1 MQSRQRKLTS
11 SYRAVK
17 AISPKEIIEMHA
29 LFSQFYAN
37 AEAGTF
43 LKDLS
48 KKDGVILVHE
58 QGTGVLKGFS
68 TIVRMPLWDGKR
80 EAIGVFSGDTIV
92 DPAYWGDRAL
102 KDGFAQYM
110 LRLKASAPLT
120 PLYWLLISKGYKT
133 YLLLSNNFV
142 NYYPRHDRDN
152 DPRLQMLVEA
162 YCNKL
167 FPGKYDRERGTL
179 DFGDSSQC
187 LKDTVAPIDEET
199 MEGQPAIRYF
209 SERNP
214 EWTRGVELP
223 CIGEVTVSLLWP
235 YIDKQRR
242 KLTGARPAMTTT
254 KKKEAP
260 RPMPFSIVPPPMVE
274 AAVAAASA
282 GSPIYRGS
290 IPNANVPRDS
300 GVHTRPGIAING
312 DQSYDAAEA
321 E

>member
-1 MQSRQRKLTS
+1 MQSHQRKLVS
-11 SYRAVK
+11 SYRAVSS
-17 AISPKEIIEMHA
+17 ISPKEILEMHS

-43 LKDLS
+43 LKDMS

-80 EAIGVFSGDTIV
+80 EATGVFSGDTIV

-102 KDGFAQYM
+102 KDGFARYM
-110 LRLKASAPLT
+110 LRLKASAPT
-120 PLYWLLISKGYKT
+120 RPLYWLLISKGYKT
-133 YLLLSNNFV
+133 YLLLANNFT
-142 NYYPRHDRDN
+142 NYYPRHDRDE
-152 DPRLQMLVEA
+152 DPRLQRIVEA

-167 FPGKYDRERGTL
+167 FPGKYDRSSGTL
-179 DFGDSSQC
+179 DFGDSSQH

-199 MEGQPAIRYF
+199 MDGQPAIRF
-209 SERNP
+209 FAERNP

-223 CIGEVTVSLLWP
+223 CVGEVTVSLLWP

-242 KLTGARPAMTTT
+242 KLTGERPATTT
-254 KKKEAP
+254 VTPKKEAP
-260 RPMPFSIVPPPMVE
+260 RPMPFSIVPPPMFE
-274 AAVAAASA
+274 AAASKA
-282 GSPIYRGS
+282 SLHVGA
-290 IPNANVPRDS
+290 IPNPPIPRDS
-300 GVHTRPGIAING
+300 GIHSRPGTG
-312 DQSYDAAEA
+312 LGGKSTYDSAEA